1 MTASILL
8 DCVETQTGPTPAWTI
23 LWLHGL
29 GADGNDFAP
38 LVPQL
43 LRRGWPALRFVFPHA
58 PVRAITVNAGMR
70 MRAWY
75 DIAGFE
81 LDRREDEAGVRQS
94 IAQVEALIAREGER
108 GIPPSRI
115 VLAGFSQGGAIALAT
130 GLRRAQPLAG
140 LVALSTYLPL
150 AASSIAESTLAARTM
165 PVFMAHGS
173 LDPVVSEV
181 MGRNGRDALQALGM
195 DVEWHS
201 YPMAHQV
208 CPPEI
213 QALTAWLG
221 ARFASAG

>member
-1 MTASILL
+1 MTDSILL
-8 DCVETQTGPTPAWTI
+8 DCIEKQTGPAPAWSI
-23 LWLHGL
+23 LFLHGL

-38 LVPQL
+38 MVPQL
-43 LRRGWPALRFVFPHA
+43 VRPGWPALRFVFPHA
-58 PVRAITVNAGMR
+58 PVRAVTVNAGMR

-75 DIAGFE
+75 DIAGFD
-81 LDRREDEAGVRQS
+81 LARREDEAGVRQS

-140 LVALSTYLPL
+140 LIALSTYLPL
-150 AASSIAESTLAARTM
+150 AAESIVESTVAARTT

-173 LDPVVSEV
+173 FDPVVAETL
-181 MGRNGRDALQALGM
+181 GRQGRDAMLALGM
-195 DVEWHS
+195 DVEWHG

-213 QALTAWLG
+213 LAMTAWLG
-221 ARFASAG
+221 ARLASAG